1 MKITNN
7 KQHGTPS
14 KKGDPVI
21 WSELQDHTDKF
32 NRLVEKSVKIWEG
45 VNEDFENEDFTSPGN
60 ETFERNRVFRNAF
73 TDGAPFDIK
82 LSSYHPGRIGEFSFY
97 NGRLVRYDD
106 YGNMLYGA
114 CGTAFGFGQSRLLLA
129 ANVNQIMK
137 LGFDDAHDVFNIK
150 RGIQIYNNR

>member
-1 MKITNN
+1 MNHIRIPDW
-7 KQHGTPS
+7 QSRGRGFESHL
-14 KKGDPVI
+14 
-21 WSELQDHTDKF
+21 LQ
-32 NRLVEKSVKIWEG
+32 
-45 VNEDFENEDFTSPGN
+45 
-60 ETFERNRVFRNAF
+60 
-73 TDGAPFDIK
+73 
-82 LSSYHPGRIGEFSFY
+82 GRIGEFSFY

>member
-1 MKITNN
+1 MS
-7 KQHGTPS
+7 KQS
-14 KKGDPVI
+14 LDLK
-21 WSELQDHTDKF
+21 
-32 NRLVEKSVKIWEG
+32 VKRG
-45 VNEDFENEDFTSPGN
+45 SGFGCQTL
-60 ETFERNRVFRNAF
+60 R
-73 TDGAPFDIK
+73 
-82 LSSYHPGRIGEFSFY
+82 
-97 NGRLVRYDD
+97 GRLVRYDD